1 MPAKVTDD
9 SSLKRLGGGRW
20 QTHDERFTIEP
31 QSGTWSLVDA
41 EQTDD
46 LGLPL
51 VRGPF
56 RSLTDAKAAITTARD
71 SAAPASPLKSRVS
84 APKKG
89 PATASAKAAPDRPAK
104 KTAPAEEEPRD
115 AAWIADLEPD
125 ARRRAHRLITRLE
138 ETGVRDPEGIVRR
151 DLAGGV
157 PTVPRVAL
165 ADRLAAAFDPDQDDA
180 VAGILEVIADG
191 RDEALDVRWRLVD
204 DDGRPIGLSARD
216 LEAAR
221 ERTKQRGKERRG

>member
-1 MPAKVTDD
+1 MPAKKTDD

-56 RSLTDAKAAITTARD
+56 RSLTDAKAAITTARE
-71 SAAPASPLKSRVS
+71 SAAPASPLKGRV
-84 APKKG
+84 APPKKAPG
-89 PATASAKAAPDRPAK
+89 AAKAAPERPVTKAAPAK
-104 KTAPAEEEPRD
+104 DEPRE
-115 AAWIADLEPD
+115 AAWIAELGPD
-125 ARRRAHRLITRLE
+125 ARRRARRLIERLE
-138 ETGVRDPEGIVRR
+138 ATGVRDPEGIVRR

-165 ADRLAAAFDPDQDDA
+165 ADRLAAAFDADQDDA
-180 VAGILEVIADG
+180 VAGILEVLADG

-221 ERTKQRGKERRG
+221 ERKQQRGKERRG

>member
-1 MPAKVTDD
+1 MPKKTDD

-41 EQTDD
+41 EQSDD

-56 RSLTDAKAAITTARD
+56 RSLTEAKAAITSARD
-71 SAAPASPLKSRVS
+71 SAAPASPLKGRVAPPKKAPAAA
-84 APKKG
+84 APKAEPDRSMK
-89 PATASAKAAPDRPAK
+89 KAAPAN
-104 KTAPAEEEPRD
+104 EEPRD
-115 AAWIADLEPD
+115 AAWIGELKPD
-125 ARRRAHRLITRLE
+125 ARRRAHRLIARLE

-165 ADRLAAAFDPDQDDA
+165 ADRLVAAFDADQDDA

-191 RDEALDVRWRLVD
+191 RDEALDVRWRLID

-221 ERTKQRGKERRG
+221 ERKQQRGKERRG

>member
-89 PATASAKAAPDRPAK
+89 PTTASAKAAPDRPAK

-221 ERTKQRGKERRG
+221 ERTKQRGKARRG